1 MRYVI
6 KSDLDCGYGNK
17 SDYIEDTTT
26 GEAVV
31 IFDPSEGEYVEGCPS
46 EYQALVL
53 HALNAFNGGD

>member
-6 KSDLDCGYGNK
+6 KSGWDCVYGRK

-31 IFDPSEGEYVEGCPS
+31 IFDPSEGEYEDGCPP
-46 EYQALVL
+46 EYRVLVL